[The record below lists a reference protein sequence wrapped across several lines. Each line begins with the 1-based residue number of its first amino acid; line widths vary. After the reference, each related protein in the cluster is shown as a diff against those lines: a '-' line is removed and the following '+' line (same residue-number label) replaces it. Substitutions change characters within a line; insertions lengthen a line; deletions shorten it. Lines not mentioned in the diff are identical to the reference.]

1 MRIFAKMVLSV
12 AVVAIAT
19 SVCFAQGGRGGG
31 GRGMGTPEGP
41 LLLGNKSVQDE
52 LKLTDD
58 QKKEIKTVTDAQREK
73 MTKAFADNKGDMDAI
88 TKAMKEIN
96 DDANKTLTKTLDGL
110 KDDQK
115 KRFKQISVQVKGLKA
130 FSDPDVVTALKLTD
144 KQKDD
149 FKAQADDFDK
159 DRRALMTDAG
169 RDATKRAEATTK
181 ANELQAKVTDKIV
194 GSLTDDQK
202 KTFKEMTGDKFD
214 FKPDAPMG
222 RGAPKNDKSF

>member
-1 MRIFAKMVLSV
+1 MRYFGKMALSV
-12 AVVAIAT
+12 AVVAMAA
-19 SVCFAQGGRGGG
+19 SVCFAQGGRGRGG
-31 GRGMGTPEGP
+31 MQTPEGP

-73 MTKAFADNKGDMDAI
+73 MTKAFADNKGDQEAI
-88 TKAMKEIN
+88 TKAMKEIT
-96 DDANKTLTKTLDGL
+96 DDSNKALTKTVDSL
-110 KDDQK
+110 KDNQK
-115 KRFKQISVQVKGLKA
+115 KRFKEIQIQVKGLKA
-130 FSDPDVVTALKLTD
+130 FADEEVVKALKLTD

-169 RDATKRAEATTK
+169 RDAAKRAEAVTK
-181 ANELQAKVTDKIV
+181 ANELQAKVTDKIL
-194 GSLTDDQK
+194 GSLKDDQK
-202 KTFKEMTGDKFD
+202 KTWKEMTGDKFD

-222 RGAPKNDKSF
+222 RGGAKNDKSF